1 MIRLALDRKT
11 GPLTVLCIGAHADD
25 IEIGCGGA
33 ILTLAARYPD
43 IRFHWLVLSAPGV
56 RGAEA
61 ACAAE
66 LFTPG
71 KERITVLKEF
81 RDGYFPYAGADIKD
95 VFESLKEDV
104 NPDLIFTHTDA
115 DAHQDHRETSRLTR
129 NTFRDHFILEYEIPK
144 YDGDLGRPGFYI
156 PLDPQASERKVQHL
170 MQAFGS
176 QRKRD
181 WFAPETFLGLMRLR
195 GMECRARSG
204 YAEAFYCRKV
214 IL

>member
-1 MIRLALDRKT
+1 MIRFALDRVP

-25 IEIGCGGA
+25 IDIGCGGA
-33 ILTLAARYPD
+33 ILTLAARYPE
-43 IRFHWLVLSAPGV
+43 IRFHWLVLSAAGV
-56 RGAEA
+56 RKSEA

-71 KERITVLKEF
+71 NERSTVFKEF

-95 VFESLKEDV
+95 VFEELKGEIA
-104 NPDLIFTHTDA
+104 PDLIFTHTDA

-129 NTFRDHFILEYEIPK
+129 NTFRDHLILEYEIPK
-144 YDGDLGRPGFYI
+144 YDGDLGRPNVFF
-156 PLDPQASERKVQHL
+156 PLDQPVCDRKLGNL

-181 WFAPETFLGLMRLR
+181 WFAPETFLGLMRIR
-195 GMECRARSG
+195 GMECRAPSG

-214 IL
+214 SL

>member
-1 MIRLALDRKT
+1 MMRLTLDRTT
-11 GPLTVLCIGAHADD
+11 GPLTVLCVGAHADD

-43 IRFHWLVLSAPGV
+43 ICFHWLVLSAPGV
-56 RGAEA
+56 RGTEA

-66 LFTPG
+66 LFTQG
-71 KERITVLKEF
+71 KERNTVFKEF
-81 RDGYFPYAGADIKD
+81 RDGYFPYIGADIKD
-95 VFESLKEDV
+95 VFESLKEQAT
-104 NPDLIFTHTDA
+104 PDLIFTHTDA
-115 DAHQDHRETSRLTR
+115 DAHQDHREVSRLTR
-129 NTFRDHFILEYEIPK
+129 NTFRDHLILEYEIPK
-144 YDGDLGRPGFYI
+144 YDGDLGRPTFFI
-156 PLDPQASERKVQHL
+156 PLDQQACDQKVQHL

-176 QRKRD
+176 QQKHD

-195 GMECRARSG
+195 GMEARAPSG